1 MSEENMDFL
10 EVNEG
15 DTVTGTVVKVEEK
28 QVLVEFGYKTEG
40 ILPIRELSSL
50 HVDQASD
57 VVNEGDELTLLVKKV
72 DDDEVVL
79 SKRAIDAEQA
89 WRELEAT
96 HDNNERF
103 ETTDK
108 EVVKGG
114 LVVDVGIRG
123 FIPASLVETYFVD
136 DFSDY
141 VGRDLAVKVIDL
153 DRDQNRVIL
162 SHRAVTEEEEA
173 EKKAELLQSLEAGQV
188 IKGKVERIT
197 SFGAFVDIGGVDG
210 LVHISQLAHEH
221 VEKVEDAVSEGDE
234 IQVEVLSVDLDNE
247 RISLSRK
254 NTLPGPWENIEE
266 KVSSGDVVEGTVKR
280 LVNFGAFVELF
291 PGVEGLVHISQ
302 IANRHIGTPDEVLEE
317 GETIKVKVLDV
328 NERDERISLSI
339 KELEEAGNTEQN
351 YADYNME
358 DDQSTFHVG
367 DIIGDQLDKFK
378 K

>member
-89 WRELEAT
+89 WRELEEK
-96 HDNNERF
+96 HENNEIF
-103 ETTDK
+103 ETTVK